1 MLRTPE
7 NAEPHFLS
15 TKIIEELFM
24 PCKTAK
30 SPTSCHNR
38 TKIDRAGRPMSF
50 FTGQRE
56 HCFKPCWQK
65 QPVECVYNLQWGRQK
80 RKMSQALSRDVLGFS
95 GALKKIRVARRFLIV
110 SHQES

>member
-1 MLRTPE
+1 
-7 NAEPHFLS
+7 
-15 TKIIEELFM
+15 M

-65 QPVECVYNLQWGRQK
+65 QPVECVHNLQWGRQK

-95 GALKKIRVARRFLIV
+95 GALKKSV
-110 SHQES
+110 SLADS